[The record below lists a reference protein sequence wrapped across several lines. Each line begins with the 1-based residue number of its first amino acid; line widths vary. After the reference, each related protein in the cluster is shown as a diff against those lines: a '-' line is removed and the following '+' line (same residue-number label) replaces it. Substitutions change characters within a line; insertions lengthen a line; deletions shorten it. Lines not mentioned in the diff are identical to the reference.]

1 MADDVWIQDNPPED
15 FDTTTN
21 ASCTQTFYLKGQE
34 ALIAHTVTCTVV
46 DETGGVFIITGTFG
60 ADGVLLTL
68 IGGTVKWQA

>member
-21 ASCTQTFYLKGQE
+21 ASCTQTFYLQGQE
-34 ALIAHTVTCTVV
+34 ALIAHTVTCTVL
-46 DETGGVFIITGTFG
+46 DETGGVFINTGTFG

-68 IGGTVKWQA
+68 IEGTGKWQA